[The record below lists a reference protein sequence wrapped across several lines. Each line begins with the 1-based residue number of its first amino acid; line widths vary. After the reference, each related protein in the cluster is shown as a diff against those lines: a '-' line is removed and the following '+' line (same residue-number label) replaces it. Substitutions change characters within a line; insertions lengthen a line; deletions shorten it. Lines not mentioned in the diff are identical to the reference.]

1 MQNQVSRR
9 GKALTAAAAL
19 KLTAVDERRE
29 IPDGRGLYLVIQKSG
44 SKSWVFRYRSPTTG
58 HHTKL
63 TLGPVD
69 LSNKEVTGDPVVG
82 DSLSLAAA
90 RQLTQALKRDI
101 RLGQDPAVEKRQEK
115 VKASSEYSYADA
127 VADYADH
134 ISRNRREWKETAA
147 VLGLKPDE
155 EGGLKPTKGGLA
167 QRWSDKPV
175 AELTEDELFAV
186 VDEARHRGMPG
197 LELRVRGP
205 NESRARA
212 AHSALSGMFGWLKGR
227 RKIKVNHF
235 KALKRPKAADARER
249 TLTDDE
255 IRKFWEAT
263 GSLTPQFRDSLRLML
278 ILGQRRSEIAGM
290 RRSEL
295 SSDLTLWT
303 IPGKRTKN
311 KREHE
316 VPLPPLAREIITGT
330 ESISNDLLFSTTGS
344 TSVSGWSKMK
354 LKLDRLMGKDL
365 AEWRIHDLRRT
376 AVTGMARAGADLHV
390 IERAVNHSSGSFG
403 GIVGVYQKH
412 KFAEEVKAA
421 LEAWANLVISIVE
434 GEGRADNVVPI
445 QRREA

>member
-1 MQNQVSRR
+1 MQNQAGRR
-9 GKALTAAAAL
+9 GKALTAAAVL
-19 KLTAVDERRE
+19 KVSAVNERRE

-44 SKSWVFRYRSPTTG
+44 SKSWVFRYRSPVSG
-58 HHTKL
+58 QHTKL

-69 LSNKEVTGDPVVG
+69 LSNREITGELVVG
-82 DSLSLAAA
+82 MPLSLVAA
-90 RQLTQALKRDI
+90 RQLMATLKRDI
-101 RLGQDPAVEKRQEK
+101 ALGQDPAAEVRQEK
-115 VKASSEYSYADA
+115 AKTSSEYSYADA
-127 VADYADH
+127 VADYANH

-155 EGGLKPTKGGLA
+155 EGELKPTKSGLA

-227 RKIKVNHF
+227 RKIKANPF
-235 KALKRPKAADARER
+235 DALKRPKAADARER

-255 IRKFWEAT
+255 IRKFWTAT

-278 ILGQRRSEIAGM
+278 ILGQRRSEVAGM

-295 SSDLTLWT
+295 SEDGTLWT
-303 IPGKRTKN
+303 IPGSRTKN
-311 KREHE
+311 KREHV
-316 VPLPPLAREIITGT
+316 VPLSPLAREIISGV
-330 ESISNDLLFSTTGS
+330 ESISDDLLFTTTG
-344 TSVSGWSKMK
+344 TTPISGWSKMK
-354 LKLDRLMGKDL
+354 PRLDKIMGDPSP
-365 AEWRIHDLRRT
+365 WRIHDLRRT

-390 IERAVNHSSGSFG
+390 IEKAVNHTSGSFG
-403 GIVGVYQKH
+403 GVAGVYQRH
-412 KFAEEVKAA
+412 KFAEEVKLA
-421 LEAWANLVISIVE
+421 LEAWANLVIAVV
-434 GEGRADNVVPI
+434 EGRADNVVPI